1 MKALAAIVMVVVLTG
16 PLGADDLAQLKFLI
30 GRWQAID
37 TAAGESGSFT
47 FELAVQD
54 HVMLRRNEAIYEA
67 TIIAC
72 RIRSART
79 ALSPV
84 PSKSPRPEAATRST
98 RTCRGALADDSRGRP
113 RTPDER
119 SVERYTARMIIDPEE
134 HEVDALLARLP
145 AVDRCVVVEVGCG
158 DGRLTRRYSRH
169 VGTVLAVDPDQAAL
183 AAIRQDGIPGNV
195 EVREMPIDRLALPDE
210 SVDAVLFSWAL

>member
-1 MKALAAIVMVVVLTG
+1 M
-16 PLGADDLAQLKFLI
+16 
-30 GRWQAID
+30 
-37 TAAGESGSFT
+37 
-47 FELAVQD
+47 
-54 HVMLRRNEAIYEA
+54 
-67 TIIAC
+67 
-72 RIRSART
+72 
-79 ALSPV
+79 
-84 PSKSPRPEAATRST
+84 RST
-98 RTCRGALADDSRGRP
+98 RTCRGTLADDSRGRP

-145 AVDRCVVVEVGCG
+145 PVDRCAVVEVGCG

-183 AAIRQDGIPGNV
+183 AAFRKDGIPGNV

>member
-1 MKALAAIVMVVVLTG
+1 MVVVLTA
-16 PLGADDLAQLKFLI
+16 PLGADDLAQLKFPI

-37 TAAGESGSFT
+37 TAAGESGSF
-47 FELAVQD
+47 
-54 HVMLRRNEAIYEA
+54 
-67 TIIAC
+67 
-72 RIRSART
+72 
-79 ALSPV
+79 
-84 PSKSPRPEAATRST
+84 K
-98 RTCRGALADDSRGRP
+98 
-113 RTPDER
+113 R
-119 SVERYTARMIIDPEE
+119 SVKRYTARMIIDPEE

-145 AVDRCVVVEVGCG
+145 PVDRCVVVEVGCG

-183 AAIRQDGIPGNV
+183 AAFRKDGIPGNV